1 MNRGISAAID
11 GKTICAL
18 STPAGMGGIAVV
30 RVSGK
35 DAISLACKTFSKD
48 LTQVASHQ
56 AVFGRM
62 KDSDGTVIDECI
74 ATVFLAPG
82 TYTGEDTVE
91 ISVHGSTFIQSEA
104 VRALLDAGCRHAG
117 PGEFTARAFLNGKMD
132 LTQAEAVGDLIA
144 SEHAGAHRLAMDQLR
159 GGFAKEINALRT
171 ELIGFAG
178 LLELELDFAEE
189 DVEFAD
195 RERFD
200 LLLGDLLERIGAL
213 ADSFRKGNAIRDG
226 IPVAIL
232 GAPNGGKSTL
242 LNALLG
248 DDRAIVSPTAG
259 TTRDTIEDTCIL
271 GSTKFRFIDTAGL
284 RATEDDI
291 ESEGIR
297 RALEKARSAAMILY
311 VLDAS
316 QDSAADAEQA
326 LTELQTADDTKIIA
340 VWNKTDISSAPS
352 LDAWPSISIA
362 ASQGTGLDA
371 LKKQL
376 LDWGAHDTSNASV
389 IITNLRH
396 YEALMEARQS
406 LQATRT
412 GLSNDI
418 PGDLVASDVR
428 QALYHLGT
436 ITGAIDPEDILNHI
450 FSNFCIG
457 K

>member
-35 DAISLACKTFSKD
+35 DAIALACKTFSKD

-352 LDAWPSISIA
+352 LDAWPSIDIS